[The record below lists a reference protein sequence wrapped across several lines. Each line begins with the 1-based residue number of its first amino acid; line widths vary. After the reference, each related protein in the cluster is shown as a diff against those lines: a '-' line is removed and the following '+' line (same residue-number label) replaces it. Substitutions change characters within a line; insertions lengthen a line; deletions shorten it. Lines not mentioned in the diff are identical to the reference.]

1 MRIQQALPAKFA
13 LGTCTTYPTDAGL
26 TVTTCWLQ
34 VWLGQKVVPAFDSPA
49 WADVLSGKAA
59 PLWQAPQRGQSPDRS
74 RDQLHGNSADA
85 SAAEGSAEQGQ
96 HPGDSV
102 AIPGRQRGA
111 VCAAV
116 ELPSGVNISIAGFQQ
131 ES

>member
-1 MRIQQALPAKFA
+1 MRIQQALPAKFV

-49 WADVLSGKAA
+49 WADVLSGKA
-59 PLWQAPQRGQSPDRS
+59 PQRGQSPDRS
-74 RDQLHGNSADA
+74 SDQSHGNSAEA